1 MQHFGYIILYSAF
14 IYIYIFFYLYHTY
27 GYTNIVLWSVCTF
40 GSNIRICSFHDAC
53 CKIVK
58 ICVLLGAQCTKH
70 FVTPSIPHW
79 CKETTPHAKACVLS
93 FSMLHWCA
101 RSWCHSAS
109 CADVKETVLLSIPCW
124 CKGSCA
130 TQHVTQHAALTQ
142 KKLLSFSMTC
152 WCKRSC
158 CHSAWRADAKEAAA
172 HSACWAEIIGNPGEG
187 PIAMNLGQE
196 AMNVT
201 SLQYEVVL
209 GHTGTYFVQAL

>member
-1 MQHFGYIILYSAF
+1 MLDISFCIWLS
-14 IYIYIFFYLYHTY
+14 YIYIFISYLWIHKHCTLKCVYFWFQHT
-27 GYTNIVLWSVCTF
+27 NLQLSWCLLQNSE
-40 GSNIRICSFHDAC
+40 NM
-53 CKIVK
+53 
-58 ICVLLGAQCTKH
+58 CVAFGAQCTKH

-187 PIAMNLGQE
+187 PIAMNLGPE

-201 SLQYEVVL
+201 SL
-209 GHTGTYFVQAL
+209 